1 MSYLVLLVGL
11 TIGGRAVD
19 GQAEASA
26 NKASAVTVSV
36 TASCIRGKTQSGTPN
51 DEGGVAA
58 DVRVFPLG
66 SRLHVDFV
74 NDAFDGTYTV
84 RDTGRTIKG
93 HELDIFIADCAAAKR
108 FGRQKASVRVLER
121 GQPPKPKS

>member
-1 MSYLVLLVGL
+1 MTYLALLIGL
-11 TIGGRAVD
+11 TISGWTVD
-19 GQAEASA
+19 GQADGAA
-26 NKASAVTVSV
+26 DKTSAVTVSV

-51 DEGGVAA
+51 NEGDVAA

-66 SRLHVDFV
+66 SRLQVDFV
-74 NDAFDGTYTV
+74 DDAFDGTYTV

-108 FGRQKASVRVLER
+108 FGRQKAGVRVLER
-121 GQPPKPKS
+121 GAPPKPKP